1 MKKTITYSVAAM
13 LLALATNNNAIA
25 QEANSETIIVIGARA
40 NMLKIAGSGDIIS
53 AKEIEQSRAISVN
66 EALRKVSGVFA
77 RDEEGL
83 GLRPNIGIRGLNP
96 TRSTKVLLLE
106 DGLPLAYAP
115 YGDNATYAHPPFR
128 RFSKIEVLKGA
139 SQIRFGPNSIG
150 GVVNYVTPSAF
161 YDPGFKALIAGGNR
175 DYQEAFVS
183 GGAEILGFGTLFQ
196 ADHLEFDGN
205 RENQHL
211 ETNDAF
217 VKLEKKVSDNQSL
230 ILKAFYSN
238 EDSQI
243 SYSGLTQAE
252 FLANPYGNA
261 FKNDNFAIE
270 RIGGAAI
277 WNWRISEHLN
287 LKTSAQ
293 YVWFDRDWWRQ
304 SSNSAQRPNDSSD
317 PACGSMVN
325 LSTTCGSEGR
335 LREYQ
340 TWQFEQRLGFD
351 KNFAFFDLRSE
362 IGLRYTNERQ
372 RRLQINSDDP
382 FSKTLGVGINGG
394 LKENN
399 FRYADALALFAM
411 ADLKFDKFTLT
422 PGVRFED
429 IDYKRINAL
438 NPAAI
443 ITGQSDLQKTILGL
457 GALYEIT
464 PNLVVY
470 SGVHNG
476 FAPPRVEDIINNG
489 NGQSVDLDAELS
501 TNYELGIRGQL
512 KSGLNFELGYFKIDF
527 ENQIIPNSVAGGV
540 GATLT
545 SAGETNHE
553 GFEAAADLSFEKLGF
568 LSGRDLTIKIALTW
582 LEKAE
587 FVGTRFSNIS
597 GFSNVSVTG
606 NRLPYAPELM
616 VNFSANYDLTP
627 NLNVNLD
634 YSYTDDQY
642 SDDLNTIEVSANGQ
656 RGLIP
661 SFGIWNVALN
671 YAPKNSKFGGYV
683 AVKNLND
690 ELYITDRSRG
700 ITVGTPRSVQVGVTV
715 KY

>member
-161 YDPGFKALIAGGNR
+161 YEPGFKALIAGGNR

-196 ADHLEFDGN
+196 VDHLEFDGN

-277 WNWRISEHLN
+277 WNWRISENLN

-382 FSKTLGVGINGG
+382 FSKTLGTGINGG

-700 ITVGTPRSVQVGVTV
+700 ITVGTPRSVQVGVTF

>member
-1 MKKTITYSVAAM
+1 MNKIASISLAAM
-13 LLALATNNNAIA
+13 SFAIMGNNAAMA
-25 QEANSETIIVIGARA
+25 QEPGTETVIVIGARA
-40 NMLKIAGSGDIIS
+40 NMLKIAGSGDVIS
-53 AKEIEQSRAISVN
+53 AKEIEQTRAISVN
-66 EALRKVSGVFA
+66 EALRKVTGVFA

-161 YDPGFKALIAGGNR
+161 YEPGFKAMIAGGNR
-175 DYQEAFVS
+175 DYKEAFVS
-183 GGAEILGFGTLFQ
+183 GGTEIFGFGTLFQ

-211 ETNDAF
+211 ETNDF
-217 VKLEKKVSDNQSL
+217 FMKLEKKISDKHNL
-230 ILKAFYSN
+230 IIKGFYSN

-243 SYSGLTQAE
+243 SYSGLTQSE
-252 FLANPYGNA
+252 FLANPYSNA

-277 WNWRISEHLN
+277 WNWRLAENLN

-304 SSNSAQRPNDSSD
+304 SSNSSQRPNDASD
-317 PACGSMVN
+317 PACGSMAN

-340 TWQFEQRLGFD
+340 TYQFEQRLGFD
-351 KNFAFFDLRSE
+351 KEFAGFDLRSE

-372 RRLQINSDDP
+372 RRIQINSDDP
-382 FSKTLGVGINGG
+382 FSKTIGTGINGG

-399 FRYADALALFAM
+399 FRYAEALALFAM
-411 ADLKFDKFTLT
+411 ADLKFNHLTFT
-422 PGVRFED
+422 PGIRFED

-438 NPAAI
+438 NSNALV
-443 ITGQSDLQKTILGL
+443 TGKSDLQKTIFGL
-457 GALYEIT
+457 GALYEIM

-476 FAPPRVEDIINNG
+476 FAPPRVEDIINNS
-489 NGQSVDLDAELS
+489 NGQSVELDAELS

-512 KSGLNFELGYFKIDF
+512 TSGLNFELGYFKIDF

-545 SAGETNHE
+545 SAGETIHE
-553 GFEAAADLSFEKLGF
+553 GFEAAADISFEKLGV
-568 LSGRDLTIKIALTW
+568 LKGRDLSLKLALTW

-587 FVGTRFSNIS
+587 FAGTRFSNIS
-597 GFSNVSVTG
+597 GFGNVSVSG
-606 NRLPYAPELM
+606 NRLPYAPELL
-616 VNFSANYDLTP
+616 VNFSANYEITP
-627 NLNVNLD
+627 SLNVNLD

-661 SFGIWNVALN
+661 SYGIWNVALN
-671 YAPKNSKFGGYV
+671 YAPENSKIGGFI
-683 AVKNLND
+683 AIKNLSD

-700 ITVGTPRSVQVGVTV
+700 ITVGIPKSVQIGVTY